1 MCFAPSSCRE
11 TTSYDSCS
19 STRYGRQAW
28 FFLAKNLPLSFI
40 LNKRILK
47 ARPHPVYASHW
58 IPSSQ
63 NPPKMS
69 SLRSNLAFTICYR
82 ITRQYVSS
90 NRAIHSSAYAPGL
103 SLPLS
108 SAHIRR
114 RSLLAF
120 RALSRHDKDLLSRL
134 TGKLQKR
141 LKDPSTSVSG
151 AALAL
156 LVTIVNVRPSSRPG
170 APDHPLTGCV
180 GSGFCSTRLSEAG
193 Q

>member
-28 FFLAKNLPLSFI
+28 LFLAKNLPLSFI

-47 ARPHPVYASHW
+47 ARRHPVYASHW

-90 NRAIHSSAYAPGL
+90 NRAIHSSAHALGVISPALQCTHPSSISSRFPSPLAARQRPVEPSHRQTSEAAERPKHVCFGRRFGPL
-103 SLPLS
+103 GHNRQRETTLS
-108 SAHIRR
+108 SWC
-114 RSLLAF
+114 
-120 RALSRHDKDLLSRL
+120 
-134 TGKLQKR
+134 
-141 LKDPSTSVSG
+141 P
-151 AALAL
+151 
-156 LVTIVNVRPSSRPG
+156 
-170 APDHPLTGCV
+170 
-180 GSGFCSTRLSEAG
+180 
-193 Q
+193 